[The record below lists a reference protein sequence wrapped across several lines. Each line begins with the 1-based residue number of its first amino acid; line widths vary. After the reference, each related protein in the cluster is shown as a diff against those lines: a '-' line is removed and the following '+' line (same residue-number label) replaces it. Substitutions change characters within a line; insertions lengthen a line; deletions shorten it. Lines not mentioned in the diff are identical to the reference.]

1 MVNYPILPPT
11 NNHSMV
17 PWYNHAAA
25 FTPEECD
32 AIIRMSE
39 NLNLQAG
46 SVGTAPS
53 EYQVAT
59 AIRNVKTDYIPYN
72 PQTAWLYDKVRDLVV
87 QSNNEC
93 YKYDITGIFEGL
105 QFLEYNGEGHY
116 HWHIDTG
123 QTQASRRKLT
133 FILQLSDPEDYEGCN
148 IELFPY
154 TGEQAVSRAR
164 GNAVVFPSFWHHRVT
179 PLTSGCR
186 RCLVA
191 WIQGPPFR

>member
-1 MVNYPILPPT
+1 MVYYPISPPI
-11 NNHSMV
+11 NDLSMT
-17 PWYNHAAA
+17 PWYNFPLA

-32 AIIRMSE
+32 AIIRMGD
-39 NLNLQAG
+39 NLDLRSG
-46 SVGTAPS
+46 SVGTSPD

-59 AIRNVKTDYIPYN
+59 AVRNVKTDMIPYN
-72 PQTAWLYDKVRDLVV
+72 PQTAWAYDKVRDLVV
-87 QSNNEC
+87 EANNAA
-93 YKYDITGIFEGL
+93 YKYDISGIPEGL

-133 FILQLSDPEDYEGCN
+133 VIIQLSDPEDYEGCN

-154 TGEQAVSRAR
+154 TGNQAVARAR
-164 GNAVVFPSFWHHRVT
+164 GNMIVFPSFWHHRVT
-179 PLTSGCR
+179 PLLSGCR
-186 RCLVA
+186 RCVVA